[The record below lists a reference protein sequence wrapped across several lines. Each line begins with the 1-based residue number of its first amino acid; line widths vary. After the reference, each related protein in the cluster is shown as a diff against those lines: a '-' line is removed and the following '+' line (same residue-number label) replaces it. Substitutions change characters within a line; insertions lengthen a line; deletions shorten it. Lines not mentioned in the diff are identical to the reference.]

1 MRRLVALLFLPAV
14 LYADSP
20 PILQGR
26 LIVLD
31 PGHATLSYE
40 QAVINPGKT
49 GRNGAKE
56 SRVAMKVAQK
66 LGELLEKE
74 GANVYFTRT
83 EHDFWRESYN
93 VAEDNK
99 ARAAFANKVGAHAY
113 LSIHCDWDP
122 RSRVH
127 GVTTFYAKDNSRR
140 LGAEIQKNMVKEL
153 GAKNRQLVRDT
164 YTVLD
169 VADMPRDTPPA
180 TPPEAL
186 AKLIHD
192 PLNFVRVA
200 FAWGEGDL
208 AGESGP
214 DEWQTD
220 HLAELGRMS
229 ASGEP
234 IRMATASGHGVG
246 KSADVAWVTLWALL
260 TRPNLVGAITA
271 NTQNQ
276 LSGKTWAELARWY
289 KRLHFQKNLF
299 PVVKPLESKEK
310 KQPASFSMKWLT
322 CGLEIW

>member
-169 VADMPRDTPPA
+169 VADMPAVIIETGFLSNGA
-180 TPPEAL
+180 EANRL
-186 AKLIHD
+186 ASAAYQEK
-192 PLNFVRVA
+192 VA
-200 FAWGEGDL
+200 
-208 AGESGP
+208 
-214 DEWQTD
+214 
-220 HLAELGRMS
+220 
-229 ASGEP
+229 
-234 IRMATASGHGVG
+234 
-246 KSADVAWVTLWALL
+246 KALL
-260 TRPNLVGAITA
+260 KGVKSYFGEIGA
-271 NTQNQ
+271 
-276 LSGKTWAELARWY
+276 
-289 KRLHFQKNLF
+289 
-299 PVVKPLESKEK
+299 
-310 KQPASFSMKWLT
+310 LT
-322 CGLEIW
+322 TP